1 MPDPDAATLDRL
13 ADRGWPALEREPFDA
28 WTLRA
33 SSGVTNRANSVLTA
47 GPVAE
52 LGAAVDAA
60 EHWYAARSLPAVFQV
75 SPASPPGLGAL
86 LAARGYRE
94 HSQTDVLVA
103 ERAGVPPVDG
113 DGIRIDGEP
122 GEAWIDTWWS
132 VDGRGG
138 EAERAVAARILTGG
152 PALYASA
159 GDPAAPDAV
168 ARLALVGEWGGLFA
182 VATRP
187 EARRRGLARALAGA
201 LAAAAA
207 GHGVERLWL
216 QVLAGNAA
224 AHALYASLG
233 FRRAS
238 GYAYWSRP
246 LDQAPKIARSSSI
259 GAFGRRSSNTRPLV
273 SWPVSA
279 SWV

>member
-1 MPDPDAATLDRL
+1 VPQPDAATLDRL
-13 ADRGWPALEREPFDA
+13 ADRGWPALEREPLGA

-47 GPVAE
+47 GPVADPD
-52 LGAAVDAA
+52 AAVDAA
-60 EHWYAARSLPAVFQV
+60 ERWYAARSLPAVFQV
-75 SPASPPGLGAL
+75 SPASPPGFGAL

-94 HSQTDVLVA
+94 HSPTDVLVA
-103 ERAGVPPVDG
+103 ERGELPPVAAH
-113 DGIRIDGEP
+113 GIRIDDEP
-122 GEAWIDTWWS
+122 GEGWIDTWWS

-138 EAERAVAARILTGG
+138 DAERAVAARILTGG

-159 GDPAAPDAV
+159 GDAAAPDAV
-168 ARLALVGEWGGLFA
+168 ARLAVVDGWGGLYA

-201 LAAAAA
+201 LATAAA

-233 FRRAS
+233 FRRVS
-238 GYAYWSRP
+238 GYAYWSP
-246 LDQAPKIARSSSI
+246 SSL
-259 GAFGRRSSNTRPLV
+259 GRNTP
-273 SWPVSA
+273 
-279 SWV
+279 

>member
-1 MPDPDAATLDRL
+1 VPLPDAATLDRL
-13 ADRGWPALEREPFDA
+13 ADRGWPALERERLGA

-47 GPVAE
+47 GPVDDE
-52 LGAAVDAA
+52 GAAVDAA
-60 EHWYAARSLPAVFQV
+60 ERWYAARSLPAVFQV
-75 SPASPPGLGAL
+75 SAASPAGLGAL

-103 ERAGVPPVDG
+103 ECADVPPVDG
-113 DGIRIDGEP
+113 HDIRIDEEP
-122 GEAWIDTWWS
+122 GDAWIETWWS

-138 EAERAVAARILTGG
+138 DAERAVAARILTGG

-159 GDPAAPDAV
+159 GVPAAPDAV
-168 ARLALVGEWGGLFA
+168 ARLALVGEWGGLYA

-187 EARRRGLARALAGA
+187 QARRRGLARALAGA
-201 LAAAAA
+201 LATAAA

-216 QVLAGNAA
+216 QVLSGNAA

-233 FRRAS
+233 FRSAS
-238 GYAYWSRP
+238 AYAYWSP
-246 LDQAPKIARSSSI
+246 SSI
-259 GAFGRRSSNTRPLV
+259 DPDTPSAARP
-273 SWPVSA
+273 
-279 SWV
+279 

>member
-1 MPDPDAATLDRL
+1 MPQPDAATLDRL
-13 ADRGWPALEREPFDA
+13 ADRGWPALEREPLGA

-33 SSGVTNRANSVLTA
+33 SSGVTNRANSVLTS
-47 GPVAE
+47 GPVADP
-52 LGAAVDAA
+52 GAAVDAA
-60 EHWYAARSLPAVFQV
+60 ERWYTARSLPAVFQV
-75 SPASPPGLGAL
+75 SPASPPGLTVAL
-86 LAARGYRE
+86 TERGYRE

-103 ERAGVPPVDG
+103 ERPAVSSVDAPA
-113 DGIRIDGEP
+113 IRIDAAP
-122 GEAWIDTWWS
+122 GEAWLDTWWS

-152 PALYASA
+152 PALYAST

-168 ARLALVGEWGGLFA
+168 ARLALVGEWGGLYA

-207 GHGVERLWL
+207 THGVERLWL

-224 AHALYASLG
+224 AHALYASLD
-233 FRRAS
+233 FRPAS
-238 GYAYWSRP
+238 SYSYWS
-246 LDQAPKIARSSSI
+246 ASM
-259 GAFGRRSSNTRPLV
+259 GRDTP
-273 SWPVSA
+273 
-279 SWV
+279 